1 MNPVELYT
9 QLATQTPRR
18 QKRIQ
23 TLESGQVG
31 DIDAPELTKE
41 QLQDILAFGAQMLP
55 GAEIAREIG
64 ASKLEPTISEDIQEG
79 KVSDAILKGIGT
91 ASDVALAGSPFL
103 GPAGLVV
110 GPAALGVKALT
121 KLARGKKGV
130 KAGMSQVDESKLVK
144 DKFNYSKQK
153 ILGGESRLYFNDNE
167 TLGLMELGKDL
178 GPAEGKRLY
187 QILMKDE
194 NNKPKKV
201 GKVVLGQEPDGNSK
215 IQHLVNI
222 EIDKKERGKGIGE
235 YVVNMLSD
243 YSDDA
248 KGFAIKDIQKKA
260 LPFWKKLGLFDTTKT
275 KGTIDGFVP
284 NTSTNFRN
292 AYKLPETQRRAQP
305 DTLKE
310 LAKQLEEGKITKTKW
325 DEEVKKLNPV
335 SMFEEMPTVPSLKRI
350 QSIVGNKANNKV
362 IGKDI
367 SLESLDG
374 KRVSNRL
381 DIPSYDNYDTWV
393 PTMHELGKAKGQPGK
408 VIGYGQTAVLKNVDF
423 HTPDMQR
430 PIKMALKVAQ
440 GKSKSPFA
448 GMEGTFKNT
457 PVEETYNKASEIL
470 EQIKR
475 GESDYIQVGYN
486 PQRASY
492 FYDRATGLP
501 VLNAEEVIQVGPLVL
516 AKKTIMGKAAD
527 FKFEKGGYVHNYIEG
542 L

>member
-1 MNPVELYT
+1 MNPAELYT
-9 QLATQTPRR
+9 QLATSIPKKKEPTRSL
-18 QKRIQ
+18 KEGIGIQ
-23 TLESGQVG
+23 DV
-31 DIDAPELTKE
+31 PELTRE
-41 QLQDILAFGAQMLP
+41 QLQDILTLGAQMLS
-55 GAEIAREIG
+55 GSDIAREIG

-79 KVSDAILKGIGT
+79 RISDAALKGVGT
-91 ASDVALAGSPFL
+91 VSDVALAASPFL

-144 DKFNYSKQK
+144 DKFNYSKQR

-167 TLGLMELGKDL
+167 TLGLMELGKDF
-178 GPAEGKRLY
+178 GPEGKRLY
-187 QILMKDE
+187 QILMIDD
-194 NNKPKKV
+194 NKKTKKV
-201 GKVVLGQEPDGNSK
+201 GKVVLGQEPDGDSK

-393 PTMHELGKAKGQPGK
+393 PTMHELGAAKGEPGK

-457 PVEETYNKASEIL
+457 PVEEAYNKASEIL

-516 AKKTIMGKAAD
+516 AKKPIMGKAAD